1 MPNYQ
6 GQLDG
11 LCGPY
16 AIVNAFEHCG
26 LSRSEDVFRAACA
39 APAARRWPALLWEGT
54 TIGDLKR
61 MLKNCREHVR
71 GTEKVRITFPFSR
84 NAPKSNEEYWRRFDE
99 LFDQRPNI
107 RCMILGLTR
116 PSNHWIVARRD
127 TAKRVT
133 FIDTDPHKPFQRKN
147 RSMLHA
153 GSKNGNPQ
161 KWIIERSELVLFE
174 VE

>member
-26 LSRSEDVFRAACA
+26 IERSDEIFQAACA
-39 APAARRWPALLWEGT
+39 ALATRRWPKVLWEGT

-61 MLKNCREHVR
+61 MVKHCRESVS
-71 GTEKVRITFPFSR
+71 GAASIKTSYPFSR
-84 NAPKSNEEYWRRFDE
+84 NPPNSNQSYWE
-99 LFDQRPNI
+99 HFDQLFVDRPNA

-116 PSNHWIVARRD
+116 PSYHWIVAHRESG
-127 TAKRVT
+127 TRVS
-133 FIDTDPHKPFQRKN
+133 FADTDPRKPFQRKN
-147 RSMLHA
+147 RSMIHA
-153 GSKNGNPQ
+153 GSRNGHPK
-161 KWIIERSELVLFE
+161 KWIVDRSELILFE

>member
-26 LSRSEDVFRAACA
+26 IDAHQNIFETACGA
-39 APAARRWPALLWEGT
+39 ISQKRWPNVLWEGT

-61 MLKNCREHVR
+61 MIKRCRE
-71 GTEKVRITFPFSR
+71 RIDGAEQIKTRYPFSR
-84 NAPKSNEEYWRRFDE
+84 NPPKNNKKYWDRFDN
-99 LFDQRPNI
+99 LFESNANV

-116 PSNHWIVARRD
+116 PSYHWIVAYCGEG
-127 TAKRVT
+127 TRVN
-133 FIDTDPHKPFQRKN
+133 FVDTDPMKPFQRKN
-147 RSMLHA
+147 RTSLHA
-153 GSKNGNPQ
+153 GSRNGNPN
-161 KWIIERSELVLFE
+161 KWIIEPRELILFE
-174 VE
+174 SE